1 MKARAA
7 LWCSLGVNAAL
18 AGLLCWLWTWPR
30 HVEPPRRPVRAAPAP
45 ASAPALDMNQ
55 AVPVLPSPAAWAPFH
70 WSQIASTDF
79 IRYRDEL
86 RALGCPE
93 QTIRDILESEINA
106 HFAQRRRPLIDAL
119 QPRFWEVVA
128 QGGRQAFDSFDDT
141 FAALREERRAVLAEV
156 LGERP
161 RDDEGELADSR
172 ADWAREYAWLP
183 AGTQEQLASLEERRW
198 RQIRT
203 LEAEMGDR
211 AWTAQDRARRQEIED
226 AFAQAR
232 REALGEHLG
241 DFELRNSGEGRW
253 AENLAGFEPAEAE
266 WRAVAEALREHAA
279 HRQRGQPQRQEG
291 TAGTGRQGN
300 DPADA
305 LAQREAN
312 EAARQAVLQTAL
324 GPERYA
330 EYERASSGA
339 FQQTRRVTRR
349 LGLADET
356 AVQAWEIERAAST
369 AAGELRANAGLDED
383 RRRNALG
390 EVNLEALRSLRQV
403 LGDEGLRVYRE
414 YAGGWLGSLAPA
426 E

>member
-1 MKARAA
+1 
-7 LWCSLGVNAAL
+7 
-18 AGLLCWLWTWPR
+18 
-30 HVEPPRRPVRAAPAP
+30 
-45 ASAPALDMNQ
+45 
-55 AVPVLPSPAAWAPFH
+55 
-70 WSQIASTDF
+70 
-79 IRYRDEL
+79 
-86 RALGCPE
+86 
-93 QTIRDILESEINA
+93 
-106 HFAQRRRPLIDAL
+106 
-119 QPRFWEVVA
+119 
-128 QGGRQAFDSFDDT
+128 
-141 FAALREERRAVLAEV
+141 
-156 LGERP
+156 
-161 RDDEGELADSR
+161 
-172 ADWAREYAWLP
+172 
-183 AGTQEQLASLEERRW
+183 
-198 RQIRT
+198 
-203 LEAEMGDR
+203 
-211 AWTAQDRARRQEIED
+211 
-226 AFAQAR
+226 
-232 REALGEHLG
+232 
-241 DFELRNSGEGRW
+241 
-253 AENLAGFEPAEAE
+253 
-266 WRAVAEALREHAA
+266 VAEALREHAA
-279 HRQRGQPQRQEG
+279 HRQRGQPQGQEG